1 MDVYILHNRHTLI
14 LKALRHFKT
23 FYNSTLKHHTQQM
36 KTENY
41 ANKKVTLFTLAI
53 HRIKLKKISPIQP
66 CNAFKT

>member
-14 LKALRHFKT
+14 LKALKKHQ

-36 KTENY
+36 KIENY
-41 ANKKVTLFTLAI
+41 ANEKVTLFTLAI